1 MKFSVIQ
8 VMKRYSL
15 QAILGI
21 IQIEHVCVY
30 SLDIIIG
37 YINIREKEK
46 KNYEL

>member
-15 QAILGI
+15 KAILGI

-30 SLDIIIG
+30 RLDVIIG
-37 YINIREKEK
+37 YMHKH
-46 KNYEL
+46 